1 MRPQWGASTYG
12 HAVLRPGGGQE
23 EKDAKKLLRKGLLNQ
38 HSNLFDQQVDRL
50 NLICLISR

>member
-50 NLICLISR
+50 NLICMKYA